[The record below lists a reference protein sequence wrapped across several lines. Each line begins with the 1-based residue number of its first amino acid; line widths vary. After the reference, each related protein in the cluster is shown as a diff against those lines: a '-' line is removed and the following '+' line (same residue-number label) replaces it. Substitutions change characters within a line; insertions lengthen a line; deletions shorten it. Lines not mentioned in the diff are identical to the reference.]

1 LTLLFLLVAAIAGA
15 VVLVYEKRLKE
26 DGIAKMQNYLIQI
39 VNDSKLLE
47 REKMTRIIDLF
58 TQNNYKIEDMK
69 KSTLIVTRREFS
81 VGAALLWLSLAGIGL
96 IVYLVYY
103 FLKTPESLRV
113 DLYTG
118 TIHAI

>member
-1 LTLLFLLVAAIAGA
+1 LTLLFLLVSAVAGA
-15 VVLVYEKRLKE
+15 VVLVYEKRLKN
-26 DGIAKMQNYLIQI
+26 DGIAKMQNYLMQ
-39 VNDSKLLE
+39 VVSDSKLLE

-69 KSTLIVTRREFS
+69 KSILIVSRREFS

-113 DLYTG
+113 DLHTG
-118 TIHAI
+118 TIYEN

>member
-1 LTLLFLLVAAIAGA
+1 MTLLFLLVAAVAGA
-15 VVLVYEKRLKE
+15 VVLVYEKRLKD
-26 DGIAKMQNYLIQI
+26 DGIAKMQNYLMQ
-39 VNDSKLLE
+39 VVSDSKLLE

-69 KSTLIVTRREFS
+69 KSILIVSRREFS

-113 DLYTG
+113 DLHTG
-118 TIHAI
+118 TIYEN

>member
-1 LTLLFLLVAAIAGA
+1 LTLLFLLVAAFAGA
-15 VVLVYEKRLKE
+15 VVLVYEKKLKE
-26 DGIAKMQNYLIQI
+26 DGIAKMQNYLMQV

-69 KSTLIVTRREFS
+69 KSTLIVSRREFS
-81 VGAALLWLSLAGIGL
+81 VGSALLWLSVAGIGL
-96 IVYLVYY
+96 IIYLVYY

-113 DLYTG
+113 DLHTG
-118 TIHAI
+118 TIYAN

>member
-1 LTLLFLLVAAIAGA
+1 LTLLFLLVAAFAGA

-26 DGIAKMQNYLIQI
+26 DGIAKMQNYLMQV

-47 REKMTRIIDLF
+47 REKMTRIIDFF

-69 KSTLIVTRREFS
+69 KSTLIVSRREFS
-81 VGAALLWLSLAGIGL
+81 VGSALLWLSVAGIGL
-96 IVYLVYY
+96 IIYLVYY

-113 DLYTG
+113 DLHTG
-118 TIHAI
+118 TIYAN

>member
-1 LTLLFLLVAAIAGA
+1 LTLLFLLVAAVAGA
-15 VVLVYEKRLKE
+15 VVLVYEKRLKD
-26 DGIAKMQNYLIQI
+26 DGIAKMQNYLMQ
-39 VNDSKLLE
+39 VVSDSKLLE

-69 KSTLIVTRREFS
+69 KSILIVSRREFS

-113 DLYTG
+113 DLHTG
-118 TIHAI
+118 TIYEN

>member
-1 LTLLFLLVAAIAGA
+1 MTLLFLLVAAFAGA
-15 VVLVYEKRLKE
+15 VVLVYEKKLKE
-26 DGIAKMQNYLIQI
+26 DGIAKMQNYLMQV

-69 KSTLIVTRREFS
+69 KSTLIVSRREFS
-81 VGAALLWLSLAGIGL
+81 VGSALLWLSVAGIGL
-96 IVYLVYY
+96 IIYLVYY

-113 DLYTG
+113 DLHTG
-118 TIHAI
+118 TIYAN

>member
-1 LTLLFLLVAAIAGA
+1 MTLLFLLVSAVAGA
-15 VVLVYEKRLKE
+15 VVLVYEKRLKN
-26 DGIAKMQNYLIQI
+26 DGIAKMQNYLMQ
-39 VNDSKLLE
+39 VVSDSKLLE

-69 KSTLIVTRREFS
+69 KSILIVSRREFS

-113 DLYTG
+113 DLHTG
-118 TIHAI
+118 TIYEN

>member
-1 LTLLFLLVAAIAGA
+1 LTLLFLLVAGLAGG

-26 DGIAKMQNYLIQI
+26 DGIAKIQNYLMQ
-39 VNDSKLLE
+39 VVSDSKLLE
-47 REKMTRIIDLF
+47 REKMIRAIDLF

-69 KSTLIVTRREFS
+69 KSTLIVSRREFS

-103 FLKTPESLRV
+103 FLKKPESLRV
-113 DLYTG
+113 DLHTG
-118 TIHAI
+118 TIYAN